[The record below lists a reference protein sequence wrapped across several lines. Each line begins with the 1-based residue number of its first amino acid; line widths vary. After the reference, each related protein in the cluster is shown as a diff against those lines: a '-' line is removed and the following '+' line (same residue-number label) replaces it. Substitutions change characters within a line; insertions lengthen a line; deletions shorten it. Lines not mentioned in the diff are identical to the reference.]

1 MKARDL
7 LNFGQ
12 EALKLSGIYE
22 WDYDSRTL
30 LEWSLNISRTDLILE
45 PNLEVSEE
53 KALQYKAYIERRAS
67 HEPLQYIMGEC
78 EFMGLPFTVNE
89 NVLIP
94 RQDTEVLIEWILEKE
109 RIHWN
114 QEMTLLDVCTGSGCI
129 AISVDVLW
137 KENGYKPLKTSAL
150 DISEKALK
158 VAKKNSDRNKAAIQF
173 YPSNMFEAISEEYDI
188 IVSNPPYIPT
198 KVVDGLMEEVVGHEP
213 RIALDGMEDGLHFY
227 RILAKEG
234 KKHLKEGGRLYLEI
248 GHDQGESV
256 PKLLFEEGFS
266 GIEVRKDL
274 AGNDRCV
281 VAIFQKS

>member
-7 LNFGQ
+7 LHFGQ
-12 EALKLSGIYE
+12 ETLKISQIYE
-22 WDYDSRTL
+22 WDYDSRAL
-30 LEWSLNISRTDLILE
+30 LEWSCGISRTDLILE

-53 KALQYKAYIERRAS
+53 KALLYKSYIERRAY

-89 NVLIP
+89 HVLIP
-94 RQDTEVLIEWILEKE
+94 RQDTEVLIEWILDLE

-114 QEMTLLDVCTGSGCI
+114 QEMKLLDVCTGSGCI
-129 AISVDVLW
+129 AISLDVLW
-137 KENGYKPLKTSAL
+137 KENGYKPLSTSAL
-150 DISEKALK
+150 DISEKALE
-158 VAKKNSDRNKAAIQF
+158 VAKNNSERNSADITF
-173 YPSNMFEAISEEYDI
+173 YHSNMLEAIEGEYDI

-198 KVVDGLMEEVVGHEP
+198 KVVDDLMEEVVGHEP
-213 RIALDGMEDGLHFY
+213 RLALDGMEDGLHFY

-234 KKHLKEGGRLYLEI
+234 KKHLKDGGRLYLEI

-256 PKLLFEEGFS
+256 PDLLKEQGFTD
-266 GIEVRKDL
+266 IKVRKDL

-281 VAIFQKS
+281 VAIFHKS